1 MDDPREYDGRVIKSF
16 GKRFIVSTRDGT
28 FDCELRGRFRMSR
41 GRAIAPV
48 VAGDR
53 VTITVEQPPYGTIE
67 TLHPRQNKISRADIS
82 NPDREQVIV
91 ANCDQLIVVSSVA
104 QPKFK
109 HRAIDRFL
117 LSAERNEMDGVVVI
131 NKIDLATTGTHLH
144 LARIYESVGYQVVL
158 TSVVQGQGMNRLRE
172 IVQLKTSIFVGH
184 SGVGK
189 SSLLNT
195 LQPGLSVAT
204 GEISDATGLGIHT
217 TTTVELH
224 PLEFGGFIVDTPG
237 QRVISLWEA
246 TVEELPDL
254 FREFGPHRGR
264 CRFRQCMH
272 IGEPGCRI
280 TEAVQEGRIAPE
292 RYDSYLRIRQSLID
306 EKAR

>member
-1 MDDPREYDGRVIKSF
+1 MSDLREYDGRVLKSF
-16 GKRFIVSTRDGT
+16 GKRFVVSTRDGT
-28 FDCELRGRFRMSR
+28 FDCELRGRFRMGG

-53 VTITVEQPPYGTIE
+53 VAITVEQPPYGTIE
-67 TLHPRQNKISRADIS
+67 TLHPRKNKISRPDIS
-82 NPDREQVIV
+82 HPDREQVIV
-91 ANCDQLIVVSSVA
+91 ANCDQLVVVSSVA
-104 QPKFK
+104 QPRFK
-109 HRAIDRFL
+109 YRAIDRFL
-117 LSAERNEMDGVVVI
+117 LSAERNDMDGVVVI
-131 NKIDLATTGTHLH
+131 NKIDLAATDIHLH

-158 TSVVQGQGMNRLRE
+158 TSVVEGQGIDRLRE
-172 IVQLKTSIFVGH
+172 IIQLKTSIFVGH

-195 LQPGLSVAT
+195 LQPGLGAAT
-204 GEISDATGLGIHT
+204 GEISDSTGLGIHT
-217 TTTVELH
+217 TTHVELH

-254 FREFGPHRGR
+254 FREFGPLRGD

-272 IGEPGCRI
+272 IGEPGCKI
-280 TEAVQEGRIAPE
+280 TEAVQQGRIAPE
-292 RYDSYLRIRQSLID
+292 RYDSYLRIRQALID
-306 EKAR
+306 DKAR